1 MADRYVVSKSRM
13 VRIPCD
19 GPLTAQVERLKLE
32 REMAAAG
39 LRPDV
44 EIEYS
49 QEPVLRARPEP
60 RRERGTKLRT
70 NRVERLSS

>member
-19 GPLTAQVERLKLE
+19 GPLTAQVERLRLE
-32 REMAAAG
+32 REMQAAG

-44 EIEYS
+44 EIEYPKK
-49 QEPVLRARPEP
+49 PVLRARPEP
-60 RRERGTKLRT
+60 RRKRGTKLRYK
-70 NRVERLSS
+70 